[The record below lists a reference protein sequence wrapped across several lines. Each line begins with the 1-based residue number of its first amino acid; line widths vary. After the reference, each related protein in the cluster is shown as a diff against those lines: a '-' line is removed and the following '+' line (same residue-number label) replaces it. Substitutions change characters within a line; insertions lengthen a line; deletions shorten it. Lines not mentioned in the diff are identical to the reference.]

1 MLHNYSHQRY
11 GLCQIKFFVLLA
23 TAAAR
28 KAASE
33 AGRDGNKTIKANA
46 FTGLSVQEAKQI
58 LNINDLEDLEKIRT
72 VS

>member
-1 MLHNYSHQRY
+1 MFMFS
-11 GLCQIKFFVLLA
+11 ILLA

-33 AGRDGNKTIKANA
+33 AGRDVNKTVKANA

>member
-1 MLHNYSHQRY
+1 MFMFS
-11 GLCQIKFFVLLA
+11 ILLA

-28 KAASE
+28 KATSE
-33 AGRDGNKTIKANA
+33 AGQDVNKTVKANA

-58 LNINDLEDLEKIRT
+58 LNVNDLEDLEKIRK